1 MKYCNLMYP
10 EVVKRCAEE
19 RLWIKQ
25 YQTFYGPYDWA
36 WEYGISFRMVGW
48 QPVTANP
55 FQLLEE
61 GMRVIEKDPTNQRQ
75 IDRYNHFFARVR
87 DYYLA
92 GKDEKMLKSLET
104 GIWVE

>member
-1 MKYCNLMYP
+1 MYP
-10 EVVKRCAEE
+10 DLVKKCAEE

-25 YQTFYGPYDWA
+25 YKTFYGPYDWA
-36 WEYGISFRMVGW
+36 WEYGVSYRSLDW
-48 QPVTANP
+48 EAVTANP

-61 GMRVIEKDPTNQRQ
+61 GMRIIEQDPTNERK
-75 IDRYNHFFARVR
+75 IARYNRFFERVR

-92 GKDEKMLKSLET
+92 GKDEKVLKSIET